1 MFVRC
6 ARLLAFAFIP
16 HAPVSLLIRSS
27 FRRATIAAVM
37 LVAATATPAVAQE
50 LGLPL
55 GTRAPAAAV
64 ETLNGGAADLATL
77 TGHGPVLMEFWATWC
92 PNCKAL
98 EPQMRQIASRYAGR
112 IRLVGVAV
120 SVSQSPERV
129 RAYAAKYHLPLE
141 LYYDRTGKA
150 TAAYDVPATSYVVAL
165 DRTGKVV
172 YTGQG
177 AEQNLDAA
185 VQRALR

>member
-1 MFVRC
+1 MTRSTLGRVRG
-6 ARLLAFAFIP
+6 ALAALL
-16 HAPVSLLIRSS
+16 
-27 FRRATIAAVM
+27 
-37 LVAATATPAVAQE
+37 LVAAATTSAAAQE

-64 ETLNGGAADLATL
+64 ETLDGRPADLASVVAR
-77 TGHGPVLMEFWATWC
+77 GPVLIEFWATWC

-98 EPQMRQIASRYAGR
+98 EPQMKQIATRYAGR

-120 SVSQSPERV
+120 SVNQSPERV
-129 RAYAAKYHLPLE
+129 RAYAAKYQLPLE
-141 LYYDRTGKA
+141 LYYDRAGKA
-150 TAAYDVPATSYVVAL
+150 TAAYDVPATSYVVVL

-177 AEQNLDAA
+177 AEQTLDTA
-185 VQRALR
+185 VRQALR

>member
-1 MFVRC
+1 MTRS
-6 ARLLAFAFIP
+6 ARGRA
-16 HAPVSLLIRSS
+16 
-27 FRRATIAAVM
+27 RRALSAVT
-37 LVAATATPAVAQE
+37 LVAAAATSVPAQE

-64 ETLNGGAADLATL
+64 ETLDGKPADLGSVAA
-77 TGHGPVLMEFWATWC
+77 HGPVLIEFWATWC

-98 EPQMRQIASRYAGR
+98 EPQMKQLATRYAGR

-120 SVSQSPERV
+120 SVNQSPERV
-129 RAYAAKYHLPLE
+129 RAYAAKYQLPLE
-141 LYYDRTGKA
+141 LYYDRAGKA
-150 TAAYDVPATSYVVAL
+150 TAAYDVPATSYVVIL

-177 AEQNLDAA
+177 AEQTLDAA
-185 VQRALR
+185 VRQALR

>member
-1 MFVRC
+1 MTALR
-6 ARLLAFAFIP
+6 
-16 HAPVSLLIRSS
+16 
-27 FRRATIAAVM
+27 RRATRVAVTAATL
-37 LVAATATPAVAQE
+37 LVALASRRAAAQE

-64 ETLNGGAADLATL
+64 ETLDGRAADLTAV
-77 TGHGPVLMEFWATWC
+77 TGRGPVLIEFWATWC

-98 EPQMRQIASRYAGR
+98 EPQMKQLAARYAGR

-120 SVSQSPERV
+120 SVNQSPERV
-129 RAYAAKYHLPLE
+129 RAYAAKYQLPLE
-141 LYYDRTGKA
+141 LYYDRNGKA
-150 TAAYDVPATSYVVAL
+150 TSAYDVPATSYVVVL
-165 DRTGKVV
+165 DRSGKVV

-185 VQRALR
+185 VRPALR